1 MAVNLRA
8 VVKGLSNMQRVL
20 RSIPAFATDI
30 QQNDGQI
37 LNVRLTAESTPA
49 TSCVWNTPQAMHSV
63 QYRIISTGRESIPVA
78 RCNSKRIQLGLHV
91 QVCLTPFTL
100 IPKQLNDRIAD
111 SFRVS
116 SSQCLTLYAGISVLQ
131 SFHCNIQAHLITKR
145 STKSTERWTFPQQR
159 NVTISCI
166 YCLK

>member
-1 MAVNLRA
+1 MAVNFRA

-30 QQNDGQI
+30 QHKDSQI
-37 LNVRLTAESTPA
+37 PNIRLAAESTPA
-49 TSCVWNTPQAMHSV
+49 TSCVSNTPQAMHSV

-91 QVCLTPFTL
+91 QVRLTAFTL
-100 IPKQLNDRIAD
+100 IPKQLNDRIAN

-116 SSQCLTLYAGISVLQ
+116 SSHIIRRHLCTSV
-131 SFHCNIQAHLITKR
+131 
-145 STKSTERWTFPQQR
+145 FPLHHSSPSH
-159 NVTISCI
+159 NETINEI
-166 YCLK
+166 D